1 MQKYF
6 TSRFGRNS
14 FTDSPVPPRQ
24 EGRMRYRHETWGGM
38 RWTRV
43 THETSALSR
52 TAKSCGPDAPTLASS
67 RWDDPLTMVATKP
80 GSPGRA
86 RRKPLKPL
94 RGEGRIVRLTCGD
107 YARVLFSFAR
117 EATGALS
124 TPAFPAPSVW
134 GDLVPGKPRAHR
146 ATGRRRCVR
155 SLLSFRGDVTHRTRT
170 LEIPGLIARTI
181 PE

>member
-1 MQKYF
+1 
-6 TSRFGRNS
+6 
-14 FTDSPVPPRQ
+14 
-24 EGRMRYRHETWGGM
+24 MRYRHETWGGM

-94 RGEGRIVRLTCGD
+94 RREGRMLRLTCGD
-107 YARVLFSFAR
+107 YARVLSSFAR

-124 TPAFPAPSVW
+124 TPAFPAPSILGGALGTRLGCIRVAGTESRVIASVGVRC
-134 GDLVPGKPRAHR
+134 GDMVY
-146 ATGRRRCVR
+146 T
-155 SLLSFRGDVTHRTRT
+155 SSW
-170 LEIPGLIARTI
+170 PGLTRPSNLKKEGKRWNTGTSR
-181 PE
+181 